1 LRRWDTESKNDDRR
15 REYGFSGKG
24 GYAFPSFVVLELYID
39 SNIQDLTVYIF
50 CDIMPTI
57 RGTETGIGDYAKTM
71 QYLFAKSVFQ
81 DLYIMT
87 DEMKL
92 QQAQKVF
99 ETLCR
104 NPDEHEWH
112 YEKDE

>member
-1 LRRWDTESKNDDRR
+1 
-15 REYGFSGKG
+15 
-24 GYAFPSFVVLELYID
+24 
-39 SNIQDLTVYIF
+39 
-50 CDIMPTI
+50 
-57 RGTETGIGDYAKTM
+57 
-71 QYLFAKSVFQ
+71 
-81 DLYIMT
+81 MT